1 MVAQVMPY
9 NVTMIESTSPDFP
22 VALHHRALVTSCLR
36 IWAMGNLEILKTRL
50 LGFLCSTKCPGNVI
64 VQTYDLARTL
74 RDTGVPVIGG
84 FHAPMERECLD
95 LLLRGQQPVV
105 ICPARGIEHMRI
117 PGNWRIPLDAGRLLV
132 CSPFA
137 THHRRPTTDI
147 AEQRNRLV
155 AALADAVMVAYASP
169 GSKIARLSAEM
180 VASGKRVYT
189 FDLSENGELI
199 LHGVKGYAVPDL
211 VDCLV
216 HH

>member
-1 MVAQVMPY
+1 
-9 NVTMIESTSPDFP
+9 
-22 VALHHRALVTSCLR
+22 
-36 IWAMGNLEILKTRL
+36 
-50 LGFLCSTKCPGNVI
+50 
-64 VQTYDLARTL
+64 
-74 RDTGVPVIGG
+74 
-84 FHAPMERECLD
+84 
-95 LLLRGQQPVV
+95 
-105 ICPARGIEHMRI
+105 MRI
-117 PGNWRIPLDAGRLLV
+117 PGNWWTPLDENRLLV

-147 AEQRNRLV
+147 AEERNRLV
-155 AALADAVMVAYASP
+155 AAQADAVVIAYASP

>member
-1 MVAQVMPY
+1 MSH
-9 NVTMIESTSPDFP
+9 NVIMIESTNPDFP
-22 VALHHRALVTSCLR
+22 VALRNGPWATSCQR
-36 IWAMGNLEILKTRL
+36 IWSIGNLDLLKTRL

-117 PGNWRIPLDAGRLLV
+117 PGNWRTPLDENRLLV

-137 THHRRPTTDI
+137 SHHQRPTTDI

-155 AALADAVMVAYASP
+155 AALAHAVVIAHASP

-189 FDLSENGELI
+189 FDLPENGELI

-211 VDCLV
+211 VDCLL